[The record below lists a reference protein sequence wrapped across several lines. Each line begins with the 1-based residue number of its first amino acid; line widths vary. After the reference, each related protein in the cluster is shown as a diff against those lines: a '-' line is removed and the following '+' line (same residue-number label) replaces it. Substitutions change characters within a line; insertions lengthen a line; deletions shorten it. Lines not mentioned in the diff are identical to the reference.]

1 MPTSE
6 DFLKVS
12 IILILWEMWTGF
24 WVPDRKVWK
33 APLNNLMALQV
44 VEAAVKY
51 MASGARIINI
61 FDKKKISVIL

>member
-1 MPTSE
+1 
-6 DFLKVS
+6 
-12 IILILWEMWTGF
+12 MWTGF